1 MKQIT
6 FFPGLLLAG
15 GLALAP
21 AVALS
26 QDDSAP
32 VPRPEIADGAEQIAE
47 GLKLLLQ
54 GLMVEGQEGWAR
66 LGVWLDDMNAY
77 EAPEKLPN
85 GDIIIRRRTPL
96 PEGEGETEI

>member
-6 FFPGLLLAG
+6 HFPGLLLAG

-26 QDDSAP
+26 QGDTAP
-32 VPRPEIADGAEQIAE
+32 LPSPEIAEGAEQIAE

-54 GLMVEGQEGWAR
+54 GLMVEGREGWAR
-66 LGVWLDDMNAY
+66 LGEWLDDMNAY
-77 EAPEKLPN
+77 EAPERLPN
-85 GDIIIRRRTPL
+85 GDIIIRRRVPL
-96 PEGEGETEI
+96 PEGEAETEI